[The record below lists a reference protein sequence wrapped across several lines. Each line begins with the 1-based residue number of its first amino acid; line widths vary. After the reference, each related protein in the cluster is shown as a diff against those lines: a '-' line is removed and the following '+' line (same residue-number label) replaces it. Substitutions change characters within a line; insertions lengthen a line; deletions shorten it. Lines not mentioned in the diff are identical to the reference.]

1 MMTDQVSPTCSSS
14 CLRASSLVALGETA
28 LIQVIGRASLVECA
42 VGTAEAVGRAT
53 GRHDRRLELRAWS
66 ALGASLM
73 ELELACR
80 RLDGAGLVAE
90 AAGLAARKDVRIEEL
105 GRNYGIRPADLDP

>member
-1 MMTDQVSPTCSSS
+1 VTDQKSQLYSPSG
-14 CLRASSLVALGETA
+14 LMASSLIALGETA
-28 LIQVIGRASLVECA
+28 LVQVIGRASLVECA
-42 VGTAEAVGRAT
+42 VGGAEAVGRAT

-80 RLDGAGLVAE
+80 RLEGAGLVAE